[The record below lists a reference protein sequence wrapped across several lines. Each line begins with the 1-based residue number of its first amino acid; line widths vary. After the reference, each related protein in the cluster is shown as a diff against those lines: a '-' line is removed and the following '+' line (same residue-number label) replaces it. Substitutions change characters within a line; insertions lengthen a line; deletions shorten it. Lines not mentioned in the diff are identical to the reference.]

1 MAISRFGRL
10 VTLVMAGAALA
21 ASGHSADLQEI
32 KERGVLRVIAL
43 EEEQPELFQHGEN
56 PERPGFYREVVGR
69 FAKVQ
74 GLEMQPVIVKTV
86 PERITALLEGRGDLV
101 VGMAVTEERRK
112 KIAFSEQV
120 LPAFHLVVNKAP
132 APPINDPSQ
141 LPGLAVGT
149 LPGSSWEH
157 AALEAGIPRSALVD
171 FSGTDDLLQALE
183 DGTIAAIVIAASE
196 LVAAQER
203 HPTLQAGMRAGEV
216 SIDAWGLRPKDH
228 ELKAA
233 CDEFL
238 AGLRLSGVW
247 SQLVVKY
254 FGENALEILGRAR

>member
-1 MAISRFGRL
+1 MAISSRGRL
-10 VTLVMAGAALA
+10 VVLVMVGVALA
-21 ASGHSADLQEI
+21 ASGQPADLPEMKQ
-32 KERGVLRVIAL
+32 RGVLRVIAL

-56 PERPGFYREVVGR
+56 PERPGFYREVAGR
-69 FAKVQ
+69 FAALH
-74 GLEMQPVIVKTV
+74 GLEMEPVIVDTV
-86 PERITALLEGRGDLV
+86 PERITALLEGRGDLI
-101 VGMAVTEERRK
+101 VGIAATEERRK

-132 APPINDPSQ
+132 APPITDPSRF
-141 LPGLAVGT
+141 PGLKVGT

-157 AALEAGIPRSALVD
+157 AALESGIPQSSLVHFD
-171 FSGTDDLLQALE
+171 GTEDLLRALE
-183 DGTIAAIVIAASE
+183 DGTITAIVMAASE

-216 SIDAWGLRPKDH
+216 SIDAWGLRPQDH

-238 AGLRLSGVW
+238 RGLRLSGVW

-254 FGENALEILGRAR
+254 FGENALAILGKAQ